1 MSEIEQKMNEQTER
15 DIPRILEV
23 GEAIRK
29 AKALEAE
36 EAIKRATSPLA
47 EQVDIDQQTK
57 IVVYQE
63 KIETIQKALT
73 ALRDQINM
81 YEGLVSA
88 TAQWRD
94 ETKANKSPL
103 NERAMIACKLFSD
116 KLEKLS
122 AQREGLFAKLDGYNE
137 FIRKLENNEQL
148 EFNL

>member
-1 MSEIEQKMNEQTER
+1 MDAIERKMNEQTER

-29 AKALEAE
+29 A
-36 EAIKRATSPLA
+36 TSPLV
-47 EQVDIDQQTK
+47 EQVDLEQQTQ

-63 KIETIQKALT
+63 KIETIQKTLT

-103 NERAMIACKLFSD
+103 NERAMIACKIFSD
-116 KLEKLS
+116 KLEKLL

>member
-1 MSEIEQKMNEQTER
+1 MSEAIVHTATLHR
-15 DIPRILEV
+15 DDIPKMLEV
-23 GEAIRK
+23 
-29 AKALEAE
+29 AE
-36 EAIKRATSPLA
+36 EVQKKNDL
-47 EQVDIDQQTK
+47 EQQTQ

-63 KIETIQKALT
+63 KIEAIQKTLT

-81 YEGLVSA
+81 HEGLVSA

-103 NERAMIACKLFSD
+103 NEQAMIACKIFSD
-116 KLEKLS
+116 KLEKLL

-148 EFNL
+148 EFDL

>member
-1 MSEIEQKMNEQTER
+1 MSEIVHTTTLHR
-15 DIPRILEV
+15 DDIPKMLEV
-23 GEAIRK
+23 
-29 AKALEAE
+29 AE
-36 EAIKRATSPLA
+36 EVQREADL
-47 EQVDIDQQTK
+47 EQQTQ
-57 IVVYQE
+57 IIVYQE

-116 KLEKLS
+116 KLEKLL